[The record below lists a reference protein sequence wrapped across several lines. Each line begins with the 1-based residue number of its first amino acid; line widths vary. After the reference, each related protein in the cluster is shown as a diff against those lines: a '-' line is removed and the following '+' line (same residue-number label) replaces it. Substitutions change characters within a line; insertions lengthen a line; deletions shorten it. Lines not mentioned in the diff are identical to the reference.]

1 MPQTLTCHYL
11 YTLLCVVAVL
21 NNEIMSDYKVGCSP
35 LTSRIYAGKVL
46 KNGTWGAN
54 KKDVT
59 DSAVSAVAQQ
69 LLQTGEKLQFTYQGE
84 QYELKVEKV
93 S

>member
-1 MPQTLTCHYL
+1 
-11 YTLLCVVAVL
+11 
-21 NNEIMSDYKVGCSP
+21 MSDFKVGCSP

-84 QYELKVEKV
+84 QYELKVEKL
-93 S
+93 SK

>member
-1 MPQTLTCHYL
+1 
-11 YTLLCVVAVL
+11 
-21 NNEIMSDYKVGCSP
+21 MSDFKVGCSP

-59 DSAVSAVAQQ
+59 DSAVIAVAQQ
-69 LLQTGEKLQFTYQGE
+69 LLQTDEKLQFTYQGE
-84 QYELKVEKV
+84 QYELKVQKV
-93 S
+93 VDK

>member
-1 MPQTLTCHYL
+1 
-11 YTLLCVVAVL
+11 
-21 NNEIMSDYKVGCSP
+21 MSDFKVGCSP

-46 KNGTWGAN
+46 KDGKWAAN

-69 LLQTGEKLQFTYQGE
+69 LLQTGEKLQFTHKGE
-84 QYELKVEKV
+84 RYELKVERIK
-93 S
+93 

>member
-1 MPQTLTCHYL
+1 MKLT
-11 YTLLCVVAVL
+11 
-21 NNEIMSDYKVGCSP
+21 NETKEVSSFKLGCSP

-46 KNGTWGAN
+46 KDGTWGVN

-59 DSAVSAVAQQ
+59 DGAVNAVAQQ
-69 LLQTGEKLQFTYQGE
+69 LLQTGEKLRFTYKNE
-84 QYELKVEKV
+84 WYELKVENI